1 MDACWAATSSK
12 VMVIMPWGSRA
23 QTSAS
28 ASLRSAGSANSAR
41 YAEGTSAESST
52 RARAPL
58 VSGLRLPLNCIQ
70 FKVSAS

>member
-23 QTSAS
+23 QISAS

-41 YAEGTSAESST
+41 YGEGTSNESST
-52 RARAPL
+52 VALGPL
-58 VSGLRLPLNCIQ
+58 VSGLRFPLNCIQ
-70 FKVSAS
+70 FEVGVN